1 MSKRMYRLL
10 VALAISVAGVG
21 LFAAASQAV
30 GGAGPVETNV
40 TSAASAVN
48 TIEVSPVPPAPKHAP
63 RVVVAPV
70 RPAAV
75 HAAPPVVAP

>member
-30 GGAGPVETNV
+30 GGAGPVEST
-40 TSAASAVN
+40 AASVAN